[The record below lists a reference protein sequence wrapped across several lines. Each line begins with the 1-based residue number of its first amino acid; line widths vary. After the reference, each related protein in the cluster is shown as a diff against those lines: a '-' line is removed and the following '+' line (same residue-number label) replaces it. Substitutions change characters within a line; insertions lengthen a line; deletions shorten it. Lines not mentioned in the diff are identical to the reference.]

1 MGRKNRNARK
11 RYRPKPLR
19 NVTLLER
26 HETKMK
32 SIEKIEQEIAAMQRR
47 REQKNNR
54 LRIRFVEHDPLDGVM
69 PIVWLSIG
77 CVVLILVIVLMS
89 LLK

>member
-1 MGRKNRNARK
+1 MGRKN
-11 RYRPKPLR
+11 R

-32 SIEKIEQEIAAMQRR
+32 SIEKIEQEIAAMQRKKP
-47 REQKNNR
+47 EGKG

>member
-26 HETKMK
+26 HEMKMK
-32 SIEKIEQEIAAMQRR
+32 SIEKIEQEIAAMQRKKP
-47 REQKNNR
+47 EGKD

>member
-11 RYRPKPLR
+11 RYRPKALR

-32 SIEKIEQEIAAMQRR
+32 SIEKIEQEIAAMQRKKS
-47 REQKNNR
+47 EGNG